1 MRAKIVEA
9 SDGILYL
16 KAIVG
21 VFDQE
26 EWHRRRALPGWEHQP
41 LLGKWTAQHFWILDL
56 ELGSGAVFKMGGLAH
71 WDLDKAPA
79 VF

>member
-1 MRAKIVEA
+1 MRTKVIEA

-21 VFDQE
+21 KFGPE
-26 EWHRRRALPGWEHQP
+26 EWTRRRALPGWSDLY
-41 LLGKWTAQHFWILDL
+41 LLPKWTDEHFWILDL
-56 ELGSGAVFKMGGLAH
+56 ELGTGAIFRMGGLASY
-71 WDLDKAPA
+71 DLKKTGT

>member
-1 MRAKIVEA
+1 MRTKIVEA

-21 VFDQE
+21 VFDPGE
-26 EWHRRRALPGWEHQP
+26 RSRRRALPGGGNQH
-41 LLGKWTAQHFWILDL
+41 LLWKWTLEHFWILDL
-56 ELGSGAVFKMGGLAH
+56 ELGTGAIFRMGGLASF
-71 WDLDKAPA
+71 DLDKTGT